1 MTLTILTV
9 SLEGSAIFSIPR
21 DRVAMYEHIMSTAV
35 PSVCTRRMAGSI
47 MLGGVGHIHIQWT
60 RYGALVAL
68 QQESTKLTRI
78 QKERSRYDM
87 LYHLIHGIILNHT
100 GTDFESEGTSYV
112 QAVARP
118 IVPSQTPPYS
128 ILDLGCGTGIWAS
141 DMAR

>member
-1 MTLTILTV
+1 M

-21 DRVAMYEHIMSTAV
+21 DRVATYNNITFTVVLSACM
-35 PSVCTRRMAGSI
+35 RRMADYI
-47 MLGGVGHIHIQWT
+47 TLGGVGHIRIRWT
-60 RYGALVAL
+60 RYAAFKAL
-68 QQESTKLTRI
+68 QLKFTQSLHQL

-87 LYHLIHGIILNHT
+87 MYHLIHGIILNHT
-100 GTDFESEGTSYV
+100 GKDIENEGSQYV

-118 IVPSQTPPYS
+118 LVPSQTPPYS

>member
-1 MTLTILTV
+1 MEAWNI
-9 SLEGSAIFSIPR
+9 SIPDGR
-21 DRVAMYEHIMSTAV
+21 
-35 PSVCTRRMAGSI
+35 G
-47 MLGGVGHIHIQWT
+47 MLRQ
-60 RYGALVAL
+60 
-68 QQESTKLTRI
+68 KLCSRI
-78 QKERSRYDM
+78 ARSLHQLQKERSRYDM

-100 GTDFESEGTSYV
+100 GKDIENEGSQYV